1 VCDILQF
8 LLKVLFGIPMWYLE
22 VSNNRVQGD
31 IEESLR
37 NLEEMIR
44 RRKNE

>member
-1 VCDILQF
+1 
-8 LLKVLFGIPMWYLE
+8 MWYLE
-22 VSNNRVQGD
+22 VSNNRVQED
-31 IEESLR
+31 MEESLR